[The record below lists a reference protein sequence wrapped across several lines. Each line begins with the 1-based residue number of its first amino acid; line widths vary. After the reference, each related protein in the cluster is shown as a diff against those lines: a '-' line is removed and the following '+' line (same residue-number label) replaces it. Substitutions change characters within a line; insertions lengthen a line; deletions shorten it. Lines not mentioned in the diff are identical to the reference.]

1 MTFDIIGTGAR
12 KLLISQDDSVD
23 MRKLLVDFE
32 LSYGKGVWQAVS
44 VPLTKVHSPFLII
57 RCFGSLNLN
66 SQNIRDRACS
76 TSHFRDMTDNG

>member
-44 VPLTKVHSPFLII
+44 VPLTKVHSL
-57 RCFGSLNLN
+57 
-66 SQNIRDRACS
+66 
-76 TSHFRDMTDNG
+76 HF